1 MAEIDTSNDWNGNKH
16 ASFVTNGDSNHS
28 ERERGMYDYYATD
41 PRAVEALLK
50 RETFSK
56 NVLEPACGGGHI
68 SNVLEENGYDVES
81 VDIVNR
87 GYKGQHTSADF
98 FERKDTWNGD
108 IVTNPPY
115 KFAAEFVE
123 HALDVTAEGHKIA
136 MFLKLTFLEGEKRR
150 KLFQNNPPY
159 KIYVFTKRINCAL
172 NGDEE
177 EFKKSSAVCYAWFV
191 WKKGNKENP
200 IIDWI

>member
-1 MAEIDTSNDWNGNKH
+1 MSEINTSNDWSGNAK

-28 ERERGMYDYYATD
+28 ERERGIYDYYATD
-41 PRAVEALLK
+41 PKAVKNLL
-50 RETFSK
+50 RFESFSK
-56 NVLEPACGGGHI
+56 DILEPACGGGHI
-68 SNVLEENGYDVES
+68 SKVLEDFGYNVES

-87 GYKGQHTSADF
+87 GYSGQHTAQDF
-98 FERKDTWNGD
+98 FERKEIWNGD

-150 KLFQNNPPY
+150 KLFQNNPP
-159 KIYVFTKRINCAL
+159 KRFSFSL
-172 NGDEE
+172 NV
-177 EFKKSSAVCYAWFV
+177 STVH
-191 WKKGNKENP
+191 
-200 IIDWI
+200 